1 MSVNSNL
8 ALAVHIVATYLEG
21 LGIDNKI
28 VNFNEEASTA
38 RASLGDEQGRTVINI
53 VGVEVEP
60 HRVMISLY
68 REEQSLGQAILDYMK
83 DLQMADI
90 SFPITTSEFLE
101 SRKTVLSNIDSK
113 FRLKAAY
120 AKSSSPGESHSR
132 PIGSS
137 TLGSTAELPRVRS
150 EPNPPQRPADMPG
163 WDDEYQVHEGQRA
176 SGLARPLQGYGDSDL
191 FPLGQRNPLMADPSI
206 TAPPGGMMLDPM
218 QELARRRETEEA
230 KNRGPGWIPGSKYD
244 DPFGRPGFGGPGGFG
259 PGGFI

>member
-1 MSVNSNL
+1 MSVTSNL
-8 ALAVHIVATYLEG
+8 ALAVHIVATYLED
-21 LGIDNKI
+21 LGIGNKI

-53 VGVEVEP
+53 VGVEIEL

-68 REEQSLGQAILDYMK
+68 QGKQSLGQAILDYVK
-83 DLQMADI
+83 DLHMADI
-90 SFPITTSEFLE
+90 SFPISTSEFLE
-101 SRKTVLSNIDSK
+101 SRQAVLSNIDSK

-120 AKSSSPGESHSR
+120 AKPSSPGESHS
-132 PIGSS
+132 GTVESS
-137 TLGSTAELPRVRS
+137 TLESTAKLPGVRT

-163 WDDEYQVHEGQRA
+163 WEDEYQVREGQRA
-176 SGLARPLQGYGDSDL
+176 SGLGRPLQGYGDSDL
-191 FPLGQRNPLMADPSI
+191 FPLGQRNPLMADPSL

-218 QELARRRETEEA
+218 QELSRRREAEEA